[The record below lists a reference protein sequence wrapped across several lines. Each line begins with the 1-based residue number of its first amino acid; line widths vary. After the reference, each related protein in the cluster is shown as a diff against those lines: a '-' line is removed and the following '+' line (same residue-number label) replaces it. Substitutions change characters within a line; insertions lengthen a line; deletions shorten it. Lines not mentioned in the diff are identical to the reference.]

1 MAFATLM
8 RRVRNATPATVGQG
22 ASRRTLRGVCS
33 LALVVLVV
41 LGSHAGE
48 AGAQGTT
55 ATFAISKYSPST
67 RIAVADG
74 SLVGPWSGP
83 VSAIA
88 VDPTDDRR
96 VLVASEH
103 GGAFS
108 SADAGASWHHEDA
121 LGPLVQAVA
130 YLPDESLGAGRP
142 CPCAI
147 ATVRRYFD
155 TTDDGGVYLAYT
167 HAGSLRWV
175 HRPTAL
181 PSTSDCPTSR
191 DAWGISVDPDTHDVD
206 VATSCGLAV
215 GRPDGSFTTTTVPG
229 APSQS
234 WRSVQALGGGKLL
247 LAGGDGVWHYD
258 GRNWSRTT
266 TAAPGGH
273 VSGVYA
279 FSADPRGG
287 GRAYYVDDGTLLWQP
302 TV

>member
-1 MAFATLM
+1 MA
-8 RRVRNATPATVGQG
+8 P
-22 ASRRTLRGVCS
+22 RGC
-33 LALVVLVV
+33 LC
-41 LGSHAGE
+41 
-48 AGAQGTT
+48 
-55 ATFAISKYSPST
+55 
-67 RIAVADG
+67 
-74 SLVGPWSGP
+74 
-83 VSAIA
+83 
-88 VDPTDDRR
+88 
-96 VLVASEH
+96 
-103 GGAFS
+103 
-108 SADAGASWHHEDA
+108 
-121 LGPLVQAVA
+121 PLVQAVA

-247 LAGGDGVWHYD
+247 LAGTACG
-258 GRNWSRTT
+258 TT
-266 TAAPGGH
+266 TDAT
-273 VSGVYA
+273 GVA
-279 FSADPRGG
+279 RRRRRRGARLRCVCVQRRSTR
-287 GRAYYVDDGTLLWQP
+287 GRASLLRRRRNAP
-302 TV
+302 VADSGLGSDLESHPDTGAR